1 MSQNHLL
8 KQRTV
13 NLTVNGQVTQVE
25 ADENTPLVY
34 VLRDALGLKGTRL
47 GCGQSQCGACHV
59 MLDGVSVPA
68 CDTPLW
74 AAENKALVTIEG
86 LGQPD
91 ALHALQ
97 QAFIDEQAAQCGY
110 CVSGILVSSAALL
123 AKCPQPSEAQVREAL
138 DPHLCRCGAHNRMVR
153 AVLKAAADG
162 VST

>member
-1 MSQNHLL
+1 MALRS
-8 KQRTV
+8 V
-13 NLTVNGQVTQVE
+13 NLTINGQLTPVE
-25 ADENTPLVY
+25 ADDNTPLVY
-34 VLRDALGLKGTRL
+34 VLRQELGLKGTRL

-74 AAENKALVTIEG
+74 AAENKELITIEG
-86 LGQPD
+86 LGQAD

-110 CVSGILVSSAALL
+110 CVSGILVSAAALL

-138 DPHLCRCGAHNRMVR
+138 DAHLCRCGAHNRMVR
-153 AVLKAAADG
+153 AVLKAAAAG
-162 VST
+162 VQA

>member
-1 MSQNHLL
+1 MSQNHLSEL
-8 KQRTV
+8 RTV
-13 NLTVNGQVTQVE
+13 NLRINGQVTPVE
-25 ADENTPLVY
+25 ADDKTPLVY
-34 VLRDALGLKGTRL
+34 VLREELGLKGTRL

-86 LGQPD
+86 LGQAD

-110 CVSGILVSSAALL
+110 CVSGILVSAAALL
-123 AKCPQPSEAQVREAL
+123 AKCPQPNEAQVREAL

-153 AVLKAAADG
+153 AVLKAAAAG
-162 VST
+162 VSI

>member
-1 MSQNHLL
+1 M
-8 KQRTV
+8 RTV
-13 NLTVNGQVTQVE
+13 NLNINGYVTPVD
-25 ADENTPLVY
+25 ADDNTPLVY
-34 VLRDALGLKGTRL
+34 VLREELGLKGTRL

-86 LGQPD
+86 LGQPG
-91 ALHALQ
+91 AMHALQ

-110 CVSGILVSSAALL
+110 CVSGILVSAAALL

-138 DPHLCRCGAHNRMVR
+138 EPHLCRCGAHNRMVR
-153 AVLKAAADG
+153 AVLKAAAAG
-162 VST
+162 VQA

>member
-1 MSQNHLL
+1 VSQNHLSEL
-8 KQRTV
+8 RTV
-13 NLTVNGQVTQVE
+13 KLRINGQVTQVE
-25 ADENTPLVY
+25 ADDKTPLVY
-34 VLRDALGLKGTRL
+34 VLREELGLKGTRL

-86 LGQPD
+86 LGQAN

-110 CVSGILVSSAALL
+110 CVSGILVSAAALL
-123 AKCPQPSEAQVREAL
+123 AKCPQPSEAQIREAL

-153 AVLKAAADG
+153 AVLKAAAAG
-162 VST
+162 VSI